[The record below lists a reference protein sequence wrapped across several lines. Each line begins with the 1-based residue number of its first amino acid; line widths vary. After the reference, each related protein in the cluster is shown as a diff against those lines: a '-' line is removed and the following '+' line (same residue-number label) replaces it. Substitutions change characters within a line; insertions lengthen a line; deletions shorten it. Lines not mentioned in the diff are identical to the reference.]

1 MSLLFNSMFFSRKMS
16 IFLCPLMEP
25 FIKWVYPHV
34 SSPFKSMFMLLCLLP
49 LWPFLG
55 SVGGR
60 LQLQK
65 SSHPTYCSTYV
76 PWAVRLSSQ
85 YGGSYCYWASFCINH
100 VAHRHFRTE
109 KEARKTTSAM
119 RQKKLTLEKATSS
132 LTIWPSSSASE
143 FFSESRKKR
152 SWTQSKLFFGSPPKK
167 RVWRSFSLLPIWNF
181 ACME

>member
-1 MSLLFNSMFFSRKMS
+1 
-16 IFLCPLMEP
+16 MEP

-49 LWPFLG
+49 LWPFFG

-65 SSHPTYCSTYV
+65 SSHPSYCSTYV

-132 LTIWPSSSASE
+132 LTIWPSSLLLLSSSPTTRVE
-143 FFSESRKKR
+143 KNEVGHNQNFFSG
-152 SWTQSKLFFGSPPKK
+152 LPPKNESGE
-167 RVWRSFSLLPIWNF
+167 VSLYSPFETLHAWNNF
-181 ACME
+181 LVKNLISSRAND